1 MKSYT
6 VTVNGAVYDVTV
18 EENTNGAF
26 APTLSR
32 TPVMNA
38 APTAP
43 KVATSAGNGA
53 KGSKSVTA
61 GAAGKILKVDV
72 KIGDK
77 VTVGQQVAILEVM
90 KMETPIVSSDE
101 GVVASVEIK
110 EGDSVEAGATL
121 VTLN

>member
-6 VTVNGAVYDVTV
+6 VTVNGVVYDVTV

-38 APTAP
+38 PKAAP
-43 KVATSAGNGA
+43 SAGNGA

-72 KIGDK
+72 KIGEK

>member
-6 VTVNGAVYDVTV
+6 VTVNGVVYDVTV

-38 APTAP
+38 APAAP
-43 KVATSAGNGA
+43 KAAPSAGNGA

-90 KMETPIVSSDE
+90 KMETLIVSSDE

>member
-6 VTVNGAVYDVTV
+6 VTVNGVVYDVTV

-26 APTLSR
+26 APTPSR

-38 APTAP
+38 APAAP
-43 KVATSAGNGA
+43 KAAPAAGGGS

-101 GVVASVEIK
+101 GVVASIEIK

>member
-6 VTVNGAVYDVTV
+6 VTVNGVVYDVTV

-38 APTAP
+38 APAAP
-43 KVATSAGNGA
+43 KAAPSAGNGA

-90 KMETPIVSSDE
+90 KMETRIVSSDE